1 MFRLLWKKKAI
12 IFSGSALLLAL
23 LFAVFAP
30 FVVSIDPFAGDTSRR
45 LLPPSTEYWFGTDH
59 LGRDVFSRLL
69 YGARYS
75 FLGAL
80 VVTIIATMLS
90 IVIGTFAGY
99 KGGWLD
105 QLFMRFSEWML
116 AFPSL
121 MIALVL
127 VGIFGP
133 GMFNLML
140 ALILVFWM
148 PGARLVRNMVMR
160 LKEERYVHVAK
171 LHGVSSLRVITRHL
185 FPFVLP
191 QVLVMATLN
200 VGSVLLHIAG
210 FSFLGLG
217 IQPPLPEWGAMLNTS
232 SDYFYSAPWLMI
244 FPGLNIFIIVLS
256 FNILS
261 DYWRNTFHLQK

>member
-1 MFRLLWKKKAI
+1 MFRILWKKKAL
-12 IFSGSALLLAL
+12 IFSGSILLLVFLFALL
-23 LFAVFAP
+23 AP
-30 FVVSIDPFAGDTSRR
+30 FVVPVDPFDGDTSHR
-45 LLPPSTEYWFGTDH
+45 LLPPSFEYWFGTDH

-75 FLGAL
+75 LLGAL
-80 VVTIIATMLS
+80 TVTIIATILS

-105 QLFMRFSEWML
+105 QIFMRLSEWML

-127 VGIFGP
+127 VGMFGP
-133 GMFNLML
+133 GMINLML
-140 ALILVFWM
+140 ALVLVFWM
-148 PGARLVRNMVMR
+148 PEARLIRNMVVR

-171 LHGVSSLRVITRHL
+171 LHGVSSFRVITRHL

-191 QVLVMATLN
+191 HVLVMATLN

-217 IQPPLPEWGAMLNTS
+217 IQPPLPEWGAMLNAS

-244 FPGLNIFIIVLS
+244 FPGLIIFVIVLS

-261 DYWRNTFHLQK
+261 DYWRDTLNLQK